1 MPEYTNF
8 ESKFDDI
15 DMLEIPEDDDG
26 ENSIDNSISSETE
39 GISDSSDSSKSS
51 YDQWSPVAI
60 FKSDKEYIDLSDW
73 LNTQKSLEF
82 KFDVQKYRKG
92 IEKSRPF
99 DEKYILYVNN
109 MFKII
114 QKLTEDDITRF
125 DLEEDDSP
133 IGLVMDLMGSKAKQ
147 VRKFKKIDEALRQ
160 IIDYLQDLV
169 NSIPK
174 EEQESYDSQCLQHV
188 LYILECFEANNFYFD
203 IQQKPELIIKWVNTF
218 DPKPDP
224 ELLNDVIVNTP
235 QPYLHPQFW
244 NTCISQLLT
253 RGLFTQIHEVIEHSQ
268 YQELKEKCP
277 ELYAVIGDMD
287 TLLSN
292 YTSYSSKGQFTAWKL
307 LACEFRDSL
316 SSVRNESITETKHK
330 LIIDQIYDLACI
342 FTGLPK
348 TISSYCDTW
357 YEVYLALSL
366 YQVRDS
372 NEVYIDYFKTAV
384 SEKPP
389 SDIFDDENENL
400 DGLTEACFLN
410 ILENNFLKVLETLH
424 ELDPPTTAYLAE
436 LMELRLL
443 LRGYYFDVTVTSS
456 ASFED
461 LLNRRTVSEYFLT
474 RHAYD
479 CLSIHELVPVGIGL
493 LLNNVV
499 CTSNNAVSANR
510 KVIATFL
517 PNYICNTNDDLEWVL
532 TICAN
537 LNLVSTARQ
546 LYYQAGLKSLEEGYM
561 YEALNNFVN
570 CFDPTLLSGENH
582 SEGMKKV
589 HYIVWDLIFANC
601 LVHNRPIK
609 DELINNIVDKKVD
622 LNFKIHPVI
631 QQCLAPYAVLKEFY
645 ETLPQRDIKL
655 SNKLSKLIHLLKF
668 NYLPKKFVPLLLA
681 QFIPFLSEPNTTFQL
696 PDLVI
701 IIELLDNYESDRNE
715 KELKEGADLY
725 LYSINNIESDAD
737 ENDWRKLV
745 GKDNLPKDI
754 DLFTRLLRN
763 LIAAKVGKVFI

>member
-15 DMLEIPEDDDG
+15 DMLEIPDDDDG
-26 ENSIDNSISSETE
+26 ENSNENSISSETE
-39 GISDSSDSSKSS
+39 GISDSSDSSKNS
-51 YDQWSPVAI
+51 YDQSSPVAI

-73 LNTQKSLEF
+73 LNTQKTLEF
-82 KFDVQKYRKG
+82 KFEAQKYRKG
-92 IEKSRPF
+92 TEKARPF
-99 DEKYILYVNN
+99 DEKYISYINN
-109 MFKII
+109 IFKTIE
-114 QKLTEDDITRF
+114 KLTEDDITRF

-133 IGLVMDLMGSKAKQ
+133 IGLVMDLTGSRAKQ
-147 VRKFKKIDEALRQ
+147 VQKFQKIDEAFKQ
-160 IIDYLQDLV
+160 IIDYLQNLV
-169 NSIPK
+169 NSILR
-174 EEQESYDSQCLQHV
+174 EEQESYDFQCLQHV

-224 ELLNDVIVNTP
+224 ELLNDVMVNTP

-253 RGLFTQIHEVIEHSQ
+253 RGLFTQIHEVIEYSQ
-268 YQELKEKCP
+268 YHELKEKCP
-277 ELYAVIGDMD
+277 ELHAVIGDMD

-292 YTSYSSKGQFTAWKL
+292 YTSHSSKGQFTAWKL

-316 SSVRNESITETKHK
+316 SSVRNESITETNYK

-366 YQVRDS
+366 YQIRDS
-372 NEVYIDYFKTAV
+372 NEVYVDYFKTAV

-389 SDIFDDENENL
+389 SDIFHDENEDI

-410 ILENNFLKVLETLH
+410 ILENNYLKVLETLH

-479 CLSIHELVPVGIGL
+479 CLNIHELVPVGIGL

-499 CTSNNAVSANR
+499 CTSNNATSTNR
-510 KVIATFL
+510 KVIAAFL
-517 PNYICNTNDDLEWVL
+517 PNYICNTNDDLEWAL

-546 LYYQAGLKSLEEGYM
+546 LYYQAGLKSLKDGYI

-570 CFDPTLLSGENH
+570 CYDPTLLSGENH

-589 HYIVWDLIFANC
+589 HYIVWDLIFSNC
-601 LVHNRPIK
+601 LVRNRPIE
-609 DELINNIVDKKVD
+609 DDLINNIVDKKV
-622 LNFKIHPVI
+622 NTNIKMHPVI

-681 QFIPFLSEPNTTFQL
+681 QFIPFLIDPNTTFQL

-715 KELKEGADLY
+715 KELTEGADLY
-725 LYSINNIESDAD
+725 LYSINNIGSGAD
-737 ENDWRKLV
+737 ENDWRKLL
-745 GKDNLPKDI
+745 GKDNLPKDV
-754 DLFTRLLRN
+754 DLFTRMLRN
-763 LIAAKVGKVFI
+763 QIAAKVGKVFI